1 MNISS
6 VDSSATALRS
16 LTPAPTDGREPR
28 TQPAKTAGEVP
39 SAEAVAQTGVA
50 ATSEAQAARQKPG
63 SPEAVKQAVETIQQV
78 VETMTRD
85 LRFSFDDDLNRTVI
99 KVVDTKTDEVIR
111 QIPAEEVLEIARSL
125 NKLQGL
131 LVRQTA

>member
-6 VDSSATALRS
+6 VDSSATALRP
-16 LTPAPTDGREPR
+16 LTPAPADGRESR
-28 TQPAKTAGEVP
+28 TQPAKTGEAP
-39 SAEAVAQTGVA
+39 NSEAVAQAGA
-50 ATSEAQAARQKPG
+50 AAASEAEAARQKPG

-78 VETMTRD
+78 VESMTRD
-85 LRFSFDDDLNRTVI
+85 LRFSFDNDLNRTVI
-99 KVVDTKTDEVIR
+99 KVVDTSTDEVIR